1 MDFTRLFSKLSEY
14 RGLNVFNQYAEVD
27 PEFDI
32 PGADKIRRDNLIAYM
47 EIFRDARYILVGEA
61 PSFYGCRFS
70 GIHFTS
76 EELIMGE
83 NPLPWA
89 RGKGFKKTSHAAKPM
104 KEHSAT
110 IVWGQLAARNDVILW
125 NAFPWHTYKQSEK
138 NKNRKPT
145 EDELAKSVDVLRTFL
160 ALYPGRQIY
169 AIGRTAEFA
178 LGNIGVEA
186 EYIRHPANGGKPK
199 FVDGIKG
206 IGQMIQAL

>member
-1 MDFTRLFSKLSEY
+1 MDFTRLFSELREF
-14 RGLNVFNQYAEVD
+14 RGPNVFNQYAEVD
-27 PEFDI
+27 PEYDI
-32 PGADKIRRDNLIAYM
+32 PEADRIRLDNLIAYLN
-47 EIFRDARYILVGEA
+47 IFKDARYILVGEA

-83 NPLPWA
+83 NPLPWTRSA
-89 RGKGFKKTSHAAKPM
+89 GFKKTSLVPKPM

-125 NAFPWHTYKQSEK
+125 NAFPWHTYRQGEK

-145 EDELAKSVDVLRTFL
+145 EDELAQSVDVIRSFL

-178 LGNIGVEA
+178 LANIGVAA

-199 FVDGIKG
+199 FVEGISK
-206 IGQMIQAL
+206 IGQK

>member
-1 MDFTRLFSKLSEY
+1 MNISRLLSALRKF
-14 RGLNVFNQYAEVD
+14 RGPNVFNQYAEVD
-27 PEFDI
+27 PDFDI
-32 PGADKIRRDNLIAYM
+32 PGADNIRRENLVAYLN
-47 EIFRDARYILVGEA
+47 IFKDARYILVGEA

-89 RGKGFKKTSHAAKPM
+89 RGRGFKKTSLSPRPM
-104 KEHSAT
+104 KEHSAS
-110 IVWGQLAARNDVILW
+110 IVWGQLTARMDVILW
-125 NAFPWHTYKQSEK
+125 NAFPWHTYRQGEK

-145 EDELAKSVDVLRTFL
+145 EDELAKSADVLRSFL

-178 LGNIGVEA
+178 LANIGVEA

-199 FVDGIKG
+199 FIAGISR
-206 IGQMIQAL
+206 IGKVK